1 MNDTRETFVEEIVD
15 NVTDYGSY
23 DKHDTNTDQTYL
35 TPNENTSNLRPYG
48 FELFIVEGIC
58 LNSVGKYICGQKI
71 LKPLFIGTNS
81 QRNWIKRAL
90 NPYWIIC
97 KSTVLPHLN
106 FGILSFLTN
115 WLQSLRSQNEFKDV
129 TCQRMAWTIIDL
141 SENQET

>member
-1 MNDTRETFVEEIVD
+1 MKIKKVIHCRFYWSTINSLSFSARKYLPISETRSKRLSLCALTTQKMNDTRETFVEEIVD

-23 DKHDTNTDQTYL
+23 DEQYTNTDQTYL
-35 TPNENTSNLRPYG
+35 PPNENTSNLRPYG

-90 NPYWIIC
+90 NPY
-97 KSTVLPHLN
+97 
-106 FGILSFLTN
+106 
-115 WLQSLRSQNEFKDV
+115 
-129 TCQRMAWTIIDL
+129 
-141 SENQET
+141 